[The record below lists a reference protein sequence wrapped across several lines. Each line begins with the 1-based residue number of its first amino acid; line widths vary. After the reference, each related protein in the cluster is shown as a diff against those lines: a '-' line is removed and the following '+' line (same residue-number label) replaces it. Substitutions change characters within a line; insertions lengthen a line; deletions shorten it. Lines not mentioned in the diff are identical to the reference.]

1 MVTDRRQGAGPVLI
15 FDLSEV
21 LVGGLFGVVE
31 PLAER
36 LGVGEEEVMDG
47 LGGEAWLAFMEGAS
61 DEAEY
66 WRSVLAQTSWQVPV
80 DELAAIARRSFR
92 QEVPGMPELVDRLHG
107 QKLALLSDHGRDWM
121 RFIVRSHPFLACFE
135 RRFLSFEMGRTK
147 RQPDTFQWV
156 VAELGRDP
164 AECLFIDDL
173 ATNVER
179 ARDAGL
185 TAIRFRSAAQLS
197 RRLSELGIRLR

>member
-1 MVTDRRQGAGPVLI
+1 MVTDRRQSAGLVLI

-47 LGGEAWLAFMEGAS
+47 LGGDAWLAFMEGAS

-66 WRSVLAQTSWQVPV
+66 WRSVLAQTAWQIPV
-80 DELAAIARRSFR
+80 DELAALARRSFR
-92 QEVPGMPELVDRLHG
+92 QEVPGMPELVDRLQG
-107 QKLALLSDHGRDWM
+107 QQLALLSDHGRDWM

-147 RQPDTFQWV
+147 RRPDTFEWV
-156 VAELGRDP
+156 VAELGRDA

-185 TAIRFRSAAQLS
+185 TAIHFRSAAQLS